1 MQVAAVPHN
10 EQDRLKALLK
20 LQILDTEPDATFDA
34 ITSLAASLFQVPI
47 ALVSLI
53 DEQRQWFKSKQGLD
67 VCQTD
72 RRLAFCAHAIL
83 QPDVFVVEDAA
94 LDARFAA
101 NPLVCAIPNIRFYA
115 GCPLIDERGYALGTL
130 CVIDRKPRTMTE
142 QDKTVLR
149 KLAALVMDRLQE
161 HKQKLQTEHKL
172 QLLDLLLDSIP
183 DALVACDSDGHLE
196 QFNQVARD
204 WHGVDVRHCEPE
216 LWSHYYDLYE
226 EDGCTVLAVDRI
238 PLPRAFRGETVIGQD
253 ICIKSKGQLPRWV
266 SCRGEQLKNRGG
278 QLLGALVLMHD
289 ISEQKQLEQMKT
301 DFISTVSHEL
311 RTPITAISGGLDLV
325 INQVLGP
332 VPEKALAMLKV
343 ASQNSK
349 RLQLLVNDLL
359 DMEKLSAGK
368 MDFYLQ
374 ACDLAQECQQAIV
387 QNQPYADKFLVQLRL
402 KNHQSMM
409 MQLDSHRL
417 QQVLSNL
424 LSNAIKYSKSS
435 GEVELSY
442 FNLEDKVRIQVED
455 KGEGIPLHFQ
465 EKIFQRFAQA
475 DGSDTKARSGTGL
488 GLAISKAIIE
498 SMGGTIGFHSVPGQG
513 TVFYC
518 DFPAQSGAKAI
529 NTQKA

>member
-1 MQVAAVPHN
+1 MQVASVPHN

-34 ITSLAASLFQVPI
+34 ITSLAATLFQVPI

-53 DEQRQWFKSKQGLD
+53 DEQRQWFKSKQGLE

-72 RRLAFCAHAIL
+72 RKLAFCAHAIL
-83 QPDVFVVEDAA
+83 QPDIFIVEDAA
-94 LDARFAA
+94 KDERFAD
-101 NPLVCAIPNIRFYA
+101 NPLVCTIPNIRFYA
-115 GCPLIDERGYALGTL
+115 GCPLINEQGYALGTL
-130 CVIDRKPRTMTE
+130 CVIDRVPRKMTE
-142 QDKTVLR
+142 HDKTLLR
-149 KLAALVMDRLQE
+149 KLALMVMERLNE

-183 DALVACDSDGHLE
+183 DALVACDSEGQLE
-196 QFNQVARD
+196 QFNKVARD
-204 WHGVDVRHCEPE
+204 WHGVDVRQCDSE

-226 EDGCTVLAVDRI
+226 EDGRTVLPTERI
-238 PLPRAFRGETVIGQD
+238 PLLRAFHGETVVAQD
-253 ICIKSKGQLPRWV
+253 ICIKGKEQPPRWAR
-266 SCRGEQLKNRGG
+266 CRGEQLKTRSG
-278 QLLGALVLMHD
+278 QVLGALVLMHD

-332 VPEKALAMLKV
+332 VSDKALAMLKV

-374 ACDLAQECQQAIV
+374 PCDLAEECQQAV
-387 QNQPYADKFLVQLRL
+387 AQNQPYADKFGVALRVLNTESVQ
-402 KNHQSMM
+402 

-424 LSNAIKYSKSS
+424 LSNAIKYSKT
-435 GEVELSY
+435 GAEVVLSY
-442 FNLEDKVRIQVED
+442 GLLDDKIRLQVED

-475 DGSDTKARSGTGL
+475 DGSDSKAKSGTGL

-498 SMGGTIGFHSVPGQG
+498 SMGGTIGFRSVPGQG

-518 DFPAQSGAKAI
+518 DFPRPAQ
-529 NTQKA
+529 T

>member
-1 MQVAAVPHN
+1 MQVAAVPQD
-10 EQDRLKALLK
+10 EQNRLKALLK

-34 ITSLAASLFQVPI
+34 VTALAATLFQVPI

-67 VCQTD
+67 VCQTE
-72 RRLAFCAHAIL
+72 RKLAFCAHAIL
-83 QPDVFVVEDAA
+83 QPDIFIVEDASQ
-94 LDARFAA
+94 DERFAD
-101 NPLVCAIPNIRFYA
+101 NPLVCTIPNIRFYA
-115 GCPLIDERGYALGTL
+115 GCPLINEQGYALGTL
-130 CVIDRKPRTMTE
+130 CIISPEPRQMTE
-142 QDKTVLR
+142 QDKVVLR
-149 KLAALVMDRLQE
+149 QMAALVMERLNE

-183 DALVACDSDGHLE
+183 DALVACDSEGQLE
-196 QFNQVARD
+196 QFNKVARD
-204 WHGVDVRHCEPE
+204 WHCVDVRQCDPE

-226 EDGCTVLAVDRI
+226 EDGQTVLSVDRI
-238 PLPRAFRGETVIGQD
+238 PLLRAFHGEPVVRQD
-253 ICIKSKGQLPRWV
+253 ICIKAKGLAPRWAR
-266 SCRGEQLKNRGG
+266 CRGEQLKSRSG
-278 QLLGALVLMHD
+278 QLLGALVLMQD
-289 ISEQKQLEQMKT
+289 ISEQKRLEQMKT

-311 RTPITAISGGLDLV
+311 RTPITAISGALDLV
-325 INQVLGP
+325 IHQVLGS

-374 ACDLAQECQQAIV
+374 PCDLAQECQQAIT
-387 QNQPYADKFLVQLRL
+387 QNQPYADRFAVQLSL
-402 KNHQSMM
+402 LNNESLM

-424 LSNAIKYSKSS
+424 LSNAIKYSKS
-435 GEVELSY
+435 GAEVFLSY
-442 FNLEDKVRIQVED
+442 YLLENKIRIQVED

-475 DGSDTKARSGTGL
+475 DGSDSKARSGTGL
-488 GLAISKAIIE
+488 GLAISRAIIE
-498 SMGGTIGFHSVPGQG
+498 SMGGTIDFRSVPGQG
-513 TVFYC
+513 SVFYC
-518 DFPAQSGAKAI
+518 DFPVCSE
-529 NTQKA
+529 

>member
-1 MQVAAVPHN
+1 MQVASVPQN

-20 LQILDTEPDATFDA
+20 LQILDTEPDSAFDA
-34 ITSLAASLFQVPI
+34 VTSLAASIFQVPI
-47 ALVSLI
+47 VLVSLI

-67 VCQTD
+67 ACQTD
-72 RRLAFCAHAIL
+72 RKLAFCAHAIL
-83 QPDVFVVEDAA
+83 QPDIFIVEDASQ
-94 LDARFAA
+94 DQRFAD
-101 NPLVCAIPNIRFYA
+101 NPLVCTIPNIRFYA
-115 GCPLIDERGYALGTL
+115 GCPLFNEQGYALGTL
-130 CVIDRKPRTMTE
+130 CIIDRVPRKITE
-142 QDKTVLR
+142 QEKAVLR
-149 KLAALVMDRLQE
+149 KLADLVMERLNE

-183 DALVACDSDGHLE
+183 DALVACDSEGQLE
-196 QFNQVARD
+196 QFNKVARD
-204 WHGVDVRHCEPE
+204 WHGVDVRHCDSD

-226 EDGCTVLAVDRI
+226 DDGQTVLPVERI
-238 PLPRAFRGETVIGQD
+238 PLLRAFHGETVVGQD
-253 ICIKSKGQLPRWV
+253 ICIKSKGQAPRWAR
-266 SCRGEQLKNRGG
+266 CRGEQLKNRSG

-311 RTPITAISGGLDLV
+311 RTPITAISGALDLV
-325 INQVLGP
+325 INQVLGA

-368 MDFYLQ
+368 MDFYLKP
-374 ACDLAQECQQAIV
+374 CDLSVECQQAIT
-387 QNQPYADKFLVQLRL
+387 QNQPYADSFGVQLCL
-402 KNHQSMM
+402 LSTDPLL

-424 LSNAIKYSKSS
+424 LSNAIKYSKRD
-435 GEVELSY
+435 GEVVLSY
-442 FNLEDKVRIQVED
+442 TQSEDKVRLQVED

-475 DGSDTKARSGTGL
+475 DGSDSKARSGTGL

-498 SMGGTIGFHSVPGQG
+498 SMGGSIGFHSVPGQG

-518 DFPAQSGAKAI
+518 DFPVSAG
-529 NTQKA
+529 

>member
-1 MQVAAVPHN
+1 MQVAAIPYN

-34 ITSLAASLFQVPI
+34 VTSLAATLFQVSI

-72 RRLAFCAHAIL
+72 RKLAFCAHAIL
-83 QPDVFVVEDAA
+83 QPDIFIVEDASQ
-94 LDARFAA
+94 DQRFSD
-101 NPLVCAIPNIRFYA
+101 NPLVCTIPNIRFYA
-115 GCPLIDERGYALGTL
+115 GCPLINEQGYALGTL
-130 CVIDRKPRTMTE
+130 CIIDRIPRQMTE

-149 KLAALVMDRLQE
+149 KLAALVMERLNE

-183 DALVACDSDGHLE
+183 DALVACDSEGQLE
-196 QFNQVARD
+196 QFNKVARE
-204 WHGVDVRHCEPE
+204 WHGVDVRQCDSE

-226 EDGCTVLAVDRI
+226 EDGHTVLPVERI
-238 PLPRAFRGETVIGQD
+238 PLLRAFHGETVLGQD
-253 ICIKSKGQLPRWV
+253 ICIKAKNQAPRWAR
-266 SCRGEQLKNRGG
+266 CRGEQLKSRSG
-278 QLLGALVLMHD
+278 QLLGALVLMQD

-311 RTPITAISGGLDLV
+311 RTPITAISGALDLV
-325 INQVLGP
+325 IHQVLGA

-374 ACDLAQECQQAIV
+374 PCDLAQECQQAIS
-387 QNQPYADKFLVQLRL
+387 QNQPYADRFAVQLSL
-402 KNHQSMM
+402 LNNESLM

-424 LSNAIKYSKSS
+424 LSNAIKYSKT
-435 GEVELSY
+435 GAGVFLSY
-442 FNLEDKVRIQVED
+442 YRMEDRLRIQVED

-498 SMGGTIGFHSVPGQG
+498 SMGGTIDFRSVPGQG
-513 TVFYC
+513 TVFFC
-518 DFPAQSGAKAI
+518 DFPCPDSH
-529 NTQKA
+529 

>member
-1 MQVAAVPHN
+1 MQIAQIPHN

-34 ITSLAASLFQVPI
+34 ITSLATTLFQVPI

-53 DEQRQWFKSKQGLD
+53 DEQRQWFKSKQGLE

-72 RRLAFCAHAIL
+72 RKLAFCAHAIL
-83 QPDVFVVEDAA
+83 QPDIFIVEDASK
-94 LDARFAA
+94 DERFAD
-101 NPLVCAIPNIRFYA
+101 NPLVCTIPNIRFYA
-115 GCPLIDERGYALGTL
+115 GCPLIDEAGFALGTL
-130 CVIDRKPRTMTE
+130 CVIDGKPRTMTE
-142 QDKTVLR
+142 RDKVVLR
-149 KLAALVMDRLQE
+149 KLAVLVMDRLKE

-183 DALVACDSDGHLE
+183 DALVACDSEGHLE
-196 QFNQVARD
+196 QFNKVARD
-204 WHGVDVRHCEPE
+204 WHGVDVRKCEAQ
-216 LWSHYYDLYE
+216 LWSHHYNLYE
-226 EDGCTVLAVDRI
+226 ENGHTVLPVERI
-238 PLPRAFRGETVIGQD
+238 PLLRAFHGETVVGQD
-253 ICIKSKGQLPRWV
+253 ICIKSKGQPPRWV
-266 SCRGEQLKNRGG
+266 SCRGEQLKTRSG

-325 INQVLGP
+325 LNQVLGP

-368 MDFYLQ
+368 MDFCLQ
-374 ACDLAQECQQAIV
+374 PCDLAVECQQAIA
-387 QNQPYADKFLVQLRL
+387 QNQPYADKFGVALRVLNTESVQ
-402 KNHQSMM
+402 
-409 MQLDSHRL
+409 MQLDNHRL

-424 LSNAIKYSKSS
+424 LSNAIKYSKA
-435 GEVELSY
+435 GAEVTLSY
-442 FNLEDKVRIQVED
+442 AQQGNKMRIQVED
-455 KGEGIPLHFQ
+455 KGEGIPLPFQ
-465 EKIFQRFAQA
+465 EKVFQRFAQA
-475 DGSDTKARSGTGL
+475 DGSDSKAKSGTGL

-498 SMGGTIGFHSVPGQG
+498 SMGGSIGFHSVPGQG
-513 TVFYC
+513 TVFFC
-518 DFPAQSGAKAI
+518 DFPCS
-529 NTQKA
+529 TQT

>member
-1 MQVAAVPHN
+1 MQVASVPDN
-10 EQDRLKALLK
+10 EQERLKALLK
-20 LQILDTEPDATFDA
+20 LQILDTEPDCAFDLV
-34 ITSLAASLFQVPI
+34 TSLACSVFQVPI

-72 RRLAFCAHAIL
+72 RKLAFCAHAIL
-83 QPDVFVVEDAA
+83 QPDIFIVEDASK
-94 LDARFAA
+94 DQRFAD
-101 NPLVCAIPNIRFYA
+101 NPLVCTIPNIRFYA
-115 GCPLIDERGYALGTL
+115 GCPLINEQGYALGTL
-130 CVIDRKPRTMTE
+130 CVIDSVPRKMTE

-149 KLAALVMDRLQE
+149 QLALMVMERLNE

-183 DALVACDSDGHLE
+183 DALVACDSEGQLE
-196 QFNQVARD
+196 QFNKVARD
-204 WHGVDVRHCEPE
+204 WHGVDVRHCDSE

-226 EDGCTVLAVDRI
+226 DDGHTVLPAERI
-238 PLPRAFRGETVIGQD
+238 PLLRAFRGETVVGQD
-253 ICIKSKGQLPRWV
+253 ICIKGKEQQPRWAR
-266 SCRGEQLKNRGG
+266 CRGEQIKTRSG
-278 QLLGALVLMHD
+278 QVLGALVLMHD

-311 RTPITAISGGLDLV
+311 RTPITAISGALELV

-332 VPEKALAMLKV
+332 LSDKAMAMLKV

-374 ACDLAQECQQAIV
+374 PCDLAEESRQAV
-387 QNQPYADKFLVQLRL
+387 AQNQPYADKFGVRLTVLNSQSVQ
-402 KNHQSMM
+402 

-424 LSNAIKYSKSS
+424 LSNAIKYSKP
-435 GEVELSY
+435 GAEVVLSY
-442 FNLEDKVRIQVED
+442 AQYEDKIRLQVED

-475 DGSDTKARSGTGL
+475 DSSDSKAKSGTGL

-498 SMGGTIGFHSVPGQG
+498 SMGGTIDFHSVPGEG

-518 DFPAQSGAKAI
+518 DFPHRVQ
-529 NTQKA
+529 T

>member
-1 MQVAAVPHN
+1 MQVAAVPQN

-20 LQILDTEPDATFDA
+20 LQILDTEPDATFDV
-34 ITSLAASLFQVPI
+34 ITSLAATLFQVPI
-47 ALVSLI
+47 VLVSLI

-72 RRLAFCAHAIL
+72 RKLAFCAHAIL
-83 QPDVFVVEDAA
+83 QQDIFIVEDASQ
-94 LDARFAA
+94 DPRFSD
-101 NPLVCAIPNIRFYA
+101 NPLVCTLPNIRFYA
-115 GCPLIDERGYALGTL
+115 GCPLINEQGYALGTL
-130 CVIDRKPRTMTE
+130 CIIDAVPRKMTE
-142 QDKTVLR
+142 QDKTILR
-149 KLAALVMDRLQE
+149 KLAVMVMERLNE
-161 HKQKLQTEHKL
+161 HKRKLQTEHKL

-183 DALVACDSDGHLE
+183 DALVACDSEGQLE
-196 QFNQVARD
+196 QFNKVARD
-204 WHGVDVRHCEPE
+204 WHGVDVRHCDSE
-216 LWSHYYDLYE
+216 LWSHHYNLYE
-226 EDGCTVLAVDRI
+226 ADGHTVLPVERI
-238 PLPRAFRGETVIGQD
+238 PLLRAFHGETVLSQD
-253 ICIKSKGQLPRWV
+253 ICIKSKNQLPRWV
-266 SCRGEQLKNRGG
+266 RCRGEQLKARSG

-332 VPEKALAMLKV
+332 IPEKALVMLKV

-374 ACDLAQECQQAIV
+374 PCDLAVECQQAV
-387 QNQPYADKFLVQLRL
+387 AQNQPYADKFSVQLCVL
-402 KNHQSMM
+402 NNESLM

-424 LSNAIKYSKSS
+424 LSNAIKYSKSGS
-435 GEVELSY
+435 QVVVSY
-442 FNLEDKVRIQVED
+442 VQLDQSIRLQVED

-475 DGSDTKARSGTGL
+475 DGSDSKARSGTGL

-498 SMGGTIGFHSVPGQG
+498 SMGGSIGFHSVPGQG

-518 DFPAQSGAKAI
+518 DFPAVESP
-529 NTQKA
+529 

>member
-1 MQVAAVPHN
+1 MQVAAVPKN
-10 EQDRLKALLK
+10 EQERLKALLK
-20 LQILDTEPDATFDA
+20 LQILDTEPDSTFDTV
-34 ITSLAASLFQVPI
+34 TSLAARIFQVPI
-47 ALVSLI
+47 VLVSLI

-72 RRLAFCAHAIL
+72 RKLAFCAHAIL
-83 QPDVFVVEDAA
+83 QPDIFIVEDAL
-94 LDARFAA
+94 LDERFAD
-101 NPLVCAIPNIRFYA
+101 NPLVCTIPNIRFYA
-115 GCPLIDERGYALGTL
+115 GCPLVNEHGFALGTL
-130 CVIDRKPRTMTE
+130 CIIDRVPRKMTD
-142 QDKTVLR
+142 QDKTILR
-149 KLAALVMDRLQE
+149 ELALMVMDRLNE

-183 DALVACDSDGHLE
+183 DALVACDSDGQLE
-196 QFNQVARD
+196 QFNKIARD
-204 WHGVDVRHCEPE
+204 WHGVDVRHCDSA
-216 LWSHYYDLYE
+216 LWSHYYNLYE
-226 EDGCTVLAVDRI
+226 EDGRTVLPLERI
-238 PLPRAFRGETVIGQD
+238 PLLRAFHGDTVVNQD
-253 ICIKSKGQLPRWV
+253 ICIKSKNQPPRWV
-266 SCRGEQLKNRGG
+266 SCRGEQLKTRSG

-325 INQVLGP
+325 INQILGAI
-332 VPEKALAMLKV
+332 PEKALAMLKV
-343 ASQNSK
+343 ASHNSK

-374 ACDLAQECQQAIV
+374 PCDLAVECQQAIV
-387 QNQPYADKFLVQLRL
+387 QNQPYADKFSVQLRL
-402 KNHQSMM
+402 LNHQSLM

-424 LSNAIKYSKSS
+424 LSNASKYSES
-435 GEVELSY
+435 GSQVALSY
-442 FNLEDKVRIQVED
+442 GRLSDKIRIQVED

-475 DGSDTKARSGTGL
+475 DGSDSKAKSGTGL

-498 SMGGTIGFHSVPGQG
+498 SMGGSIGFQSVPGQG
-513 TVFYC
+513 TIFFC
-518 DFPAQSGAKAI
+518 DFPLNCLKAEHE
-529 NTQKA
+529 KS

>member
-1 MQVAAVPHN
+1 MQVAAVPQN

-20 LQILDTEPDATFDA
+20 FQILDTEPDSIFDA
-34 ITSLAASLFQVPI
+34 VTSLASSLFQVPI

-53 DEQRQWFKSKQGLD
+53 DEQRQWFKSKQGLE

-72 RRLAFCAHAIL
+72 RKLAFCAHAIL
-83 QPDVFVVEDAA
+83 QPDIFIVEDASK
-94 LDARFAA
+94 DPRFAD
-101 NPLVCAIPNIRFYA
+101 NPLVSSQPNIRFYA
-115 GCPLIDERGYALGTL
+115 GCPLITEQGYALGTL
-130 CVIDRKPRTMTE
+130 CIIDSVPRSLSE
-142 QDKTVLR
+142 QEQILLR
-149 KLAALVMDRLQE
+149 KLAVMVMERLSE

-183 DALVACDSDGHLE
+183 DALVACDSNGQLE
-196 QFNQVARD
+196 QFNKVARD
-204 WHGVDVRHCEPE
+204 WHGVDVRQCEPE
-216 LWSHYYDLYE
+216 LWSHHYDLYE
-226 EDGCTVLAVDRI
+226 VDGETVLPLQRI
-238 PLPRAFRGETVIGQD
+238 PLFRAFHGETVVAQD
-253 ICIKSKGQLPRWV
+253 ICIKAKDQPPRWAR
-266 SCRGEQLKNRGG
+266 CRGEPLKTRSG

-311 RTPITAISGGLDLV
+311 RTPITAISGALELV

-332 VPEKALAMLKV
+332 LPDKVMTMLKV

-374 ACDLAQECQQAIV
+374 PCDLAIECQQAIV
-387 QNQPYADKFLVQLRL
+387 QNQPYADSYGVELCLQHTASQL
-402 KNHQSMM
+402 

-424 LSNAIKYSKSS
+424 LSNAIKHSKTGSQ
-435 GEVELSY
+435 VVLSY
-442 FNLEDKVRIQVED
+442 FVQEQNIRIQVQD

-465 EKIFQRFAQA
+465 KKIFQRFAQA
-475 DGSDTKARSGTGL
+475 DGSDSKARSGTGL

-498 SMGGTIGFHSVPGQG
+498 SMGGSIGFSSIPGQG
-513 TVFYC
+513 SVFFC
-518 DFPAQSGAKAI
+518 DFPL
-529 NTQKA
+529 

>member
-1 MQVAAVPHN
+1 MQVAQIPLN
-10 EQDRLKALLK
+10 EKDRLKALLK

-34 ITSLAASLFQVPI
+34 ITSLAATLFQVPI
-47 ALVSLI
+47 VLVSLI
-53 DEQRQWFKSKQGLD
+53 DEQRQWFKSKQGLE

-83 QPDVFVVEDAA
+83 QTDVFVVEDAA
-94 LDARFAA
+94 QDERFAT
-101 NPLVCAIPNIRFYA
+101 NPLVCTIPNIRFYA
-115 GCPLIDERGYALGTL
+115 GCPLIDEDGFALGTL
-130 CVIDRKPRTMTE
+130 CIIDRKPRSMTE
-142 QDKTVLR
+142 QDKAVLR
-149 KLAALVMDRLQE
+149 KLAVLVMDRLQE

-183 DALVACDSDGHLE
+183 DALVACDSEGHLE
-196 QFNQVARD
+196 QFNKVARD
-204 WHGVDVRHCEPE
+204 WHGVDVRQCEAE
-216 LWSHYYDLYE
+216 LWSHHYNLYE
-226 EDGCTVLAVDRI
+226 ENGHTVLPVERI
-238 PLPRAFRGETVIGQD
+238 PLLRAFHGQTVVGQE
-253 ICIKSKGQLPRWV
+253 ICIKSNGQHPRWV
-266 SCRGEQLKNRGG
+266 SCRGEQLKTRSG

-374 ACDLAQECQQAIV
+374 PCDLALEAQQAV
-387 QNQPYADKFLVQLRL
+387 AQNQPYADKFEVQLCL
-402 KNHQSMM
+402 LNNETLML
-409 MQLDSHRL
+409 QLDSHRL

-424 LSNAIKYSKSS
+424 LSNAIKYSKAGS
-435 GEVELSY
+435 
-442 FNLEDKVRIQVED
+442 KVMLNYGLVDNKIRIQVED

-475 DGSDTKARSGTGL
+475 DGSDSKAKSGTGL

-498 SMGGTIGFHSVPGQG
+498 SMGGSIGFHSVPDQG
-513 TVFYC
+513 TVFFC
-518 DFPAQSGAKAI
+518 DFPL
-529 NTQKA
+529 

>member
-1 MQVAAVPHN
+1 MQIASVPSN

-34 ITSLAASLFQVPI
+34 VTSLAADLFQVPI
-47 ALVSLI
+47 VLVSLV
-53 DEQRQWFKSKQGLD
+53 DAQRQWFKSKQGLD

-72 RRLAFCAHAIL
+72 RKLAFCAHAIL
-83 QPDVFVVEDAA
+83 QPDIFVVEDA
-94 LDARFAA
+94 LQDARFAE
-101 NPLVCAIPNIRFYA
+101 NPLVCTVPNIRFYA
-115 GCPLIDERGYALGTL
+115 GCPLITEQGYALGTL
-130 CVIDRKPRTMTE
+130 CIIDRSPRQMTE
-142 QDKTVLR
+142 HEKSVLR
-149 KLAALVMDRLQE
+149 KLAALVMDRLNE
-161 HKQKLQTEHKL
+161 HKRKLETEHKL

-183 DALVACDSDGHLE
+183 DALVACDSDGRLE
-196 QFNQVARD
+196 QFNKVARD
-204 WHGVDVRHCEPE
+204 WHGVDVRRCEAE
-216 LWSHYYDLYE
+216 QWSQHYNLFE
-226 EDGCTVLAVDRI
+226 EDGKTVLPLERI
-238 PLPRAFRGETVIGQD
+238 PLLRAFHGETVVGQE
-253 ICIKSKGQLPRWV
+253 ICIKTQGGPARWV
-266 SCRGEQLKNRGG
+266 RCRGEQLKTRSG

-289 ISEQKQLEQMKT
+289 VSEQKQLEQMKT

-368 MDFYLQ
+368 MDFHLQ
-374 ACDLAQECQQAIV
+374 LCDLALECQQAIA
-387 QNQPYADKFLVQLRL
+387 QNQPYADKFSVQLCAI
-402 KNHQSMM
+402 NHGSVM

-424 LSNAIKYSKSS
+424 LSNAIKYSKSGS
-435 GEVELSY
+435 QVVLSY
-442 FNLEDKVRIQVED
+442 SQLGDTIRLQVED

-475 DGSDTKARSGTGL
+475 DGSDSKARSGTGL

-498 SMGGTIGFHSVPGQG
+498 SMGGSIGFYSVPGEG
-513 TVFYC
+513 TVFFC
-518 DFPAQSGAKAI
+518 DFPVSA
-529 NTQKA
+529 

>member
-1 MQVAAVPHN
+1 MQVAAVPYN

-34 ITSLAASLFQVPI
+34 ITSLAATLFQVPI
-47 ALVSLI
+47 VLVSLI
-53 DEQRQWFKSKQGLD
+53 DEQRQWFKSKQGLE

-72 RRLAFCAHAIL
+72 RKLAFCAHAIL
-83 QPDVFVVEDAA
+83 QPDIFIVEDAL
-94 LDARFAA
+94 LDERFSG
-101 NPLVCAIPNIRFYA
+101 NPLVCTIPNIRFYA
-115 GCPLIDERGYALGTL
+115 GCPLINEQGLALGTL
-130 CVIDRKPRTMTE
+130 CIIDRVPRTMTE
-142 QDKTVLR
+142 HDKTVLR
-149 KLAALVMDRLQE
+149 QLAALVMERLGE

-183 DALVACDSDGHLE
+183 DALVACDSEGQLE
-196 QFNQVARD
+196 QFNKVARD
-204 WHGVDVRHCEPE
+204 WHGVDVRHCDSE
-216 LWSHYYDLYE
+216 LWSHYYNLYE
-226 EDGCTVLAVDRI
+226 EDGHTVLPMERI
-238 PLPRAFRGETVIGQD
+238 PLLRAFHGETVVDQD
-253 ICIKSKGQLPRWV
+253 ICIKSKDQPPRWAR
-266 SCRGEQLKNRGG
+266 CRGEQLKTRSGH
-278 QLLGALVLMHD
+278 LLGALVLMHD
-289 ISEQKQLEQMKT
+289 ISEQKQLERMKT

-325 INQVLGP
+325 TNQVLGAI
-332 VPEKALAMLKV
+332 PEKALSMLQV

-374 ACDLAQECQQAIV
+374 PCDLSKECQQAIT
-387 QNQPYADKFLVQLRL
+387 QNQPYADKFSVQLHL
-402 KNHQSMM
+402 LNNETLM

-424 LSNAIKYSKSS
+424 LSNAIKYSKS
-435 GEVELSY
+435 GAAVVLSY
-442 FNLEDKVRIQVED
+442 YQMDDKIRLQVED

-475 DGSDTKARSGTGL
+475 DGSDTKARCGTGL

-498 SMGGTIGFHSVPGQG
+498 SMGGSIGFHSVPGQG
-513 TVFYC
+513 SVFFC
-518 DFPAQSGAKAI
+518 DFPVQVI
-529 NTQKA
+529 V